1 MSTSNQA
8 SPTLAQRIK
17 ASLVASAGNI
27 VFGMEDGTVS
37 IFGLVF
43 GVAASAP
50 DSRVVLLAGA
60 TGAAAAVSMM
70 AGTYLDVSTA
80 QGKARAELS
89 REQAE
94 IARHPEAEAHELEAR
109 LQVAGFNP
117 TERTAIVTALR
128 AHPEEWLKL
137 EGAIE
142 LKIGDTQDQ
151 SAVVQ
156 SLWMFV
162 SDLFAAFVPV
172 IPFALFELG
181 PARVVSVVITALL
194 LVLLGVGRARVAQT
208 PLVTTIVQ
216 TVGIATAAA
225 AAGLL
230 IGKLVTR

>member
-1 MSTSNQA
+1 
-8 SPTLAQRIK
+8 
-17 ASLVASAGNI
+17 
-27 VFGMEDGTVS
+27 MEDGTVS

-60 TGAAAAVSMM
+60 TGAAAAAVSMM

-80 QGKARAELS
+80 QGKARAELG

-94 IARHPEAEAHELEAR
+94 LAQHPEAEANELAAR
-109 LQVAGFNP
+109 LQVAGFTA

-172 IPFALFELG
+172 IPFALFPLG
-181 PARVVSVVITALL
+181 TARVVSVVITALL